1 MSRGSQR
8 WRPHRPSWW
17 VFWVRLLVGGYF
29 IYMGALKAQEPAE
42 FLKVIRT
49 YELTGTPIVL
59 NLVAG
64 TLPWFEIFCGLL
76 LVLGLGVR
84 GTALVLLLM
93 LTPLTALVLHRALE
107 MQEAGGLAFCAVRF
121 DCGCGT
127 GEVGICRKLA
137 ENGLLILFG
146 LWLAVGPRSRLALW
160 HRMAGD

>member
-1 MSRGSQR
+1 M
-8 WRPHRPSWW
+8 
-17 VFWVRLLVGGYF
+17 VGGYF